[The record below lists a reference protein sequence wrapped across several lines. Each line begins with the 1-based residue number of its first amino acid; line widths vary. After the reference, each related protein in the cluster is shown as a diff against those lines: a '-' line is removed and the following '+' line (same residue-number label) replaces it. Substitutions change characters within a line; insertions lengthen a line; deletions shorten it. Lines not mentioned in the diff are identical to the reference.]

1 MKRTRARPTTP
12 QTVAVLTI
20 DRMATGGDG
29 VGRLDGMAI
38 FVPRTAP
45 GDVVQV
51 AVSRHARFGRGR
63 VLQLLTPSPHRVEP
77 PCPHYVTDRCGGCQ
91 LQHLDEAAQQ
101 AARRHLVQETL
112 GRLGR
117 REIPLPP
124 LVSGEPWQYRRRL
137 TVTLVRSGSRWI
149 GGLHPHDDPVR
160 IFPLDQCRLV
170 EPAIDA
176 AWQGVRVLLRS
187 RELQLPDVPRL
198 RLGLRGAAADGAQI
212 TLVLHGGREW
222 PAGEAWGRAAGSSVP
237 GLEAVWWQ
245 PEGADRAQ
253 AVWSSPDRTMANA
266 LPEVEEVQTTPD
278 ETGAPSAHEAMAF
291 AQVNAD
297 VAQALR
303 AEVVEAVR
311 AVAPTHVVDAY
322 AGSGVLA
329 GELARA
335 GIRVTAIEMDPA
347 GVAVLRTRVSAA
359 GAAAA
364 TVLASRVEEA
374 LPTVSMPA
382 EVVVLNPP
390 RRGVDPRV
398 CAWLESA
405 AAQPVRRVVYVS
417 CDPATLARD
426 LTRLPGWRIA
436 RTACFDM
443 FPQTAHVETVCIL
456 DREAL

>member
-1 MKRTRARPTTP
+1 MKRTRARPTSP

-29 VGRLDGMAI
+29 VGRLDGMAV

-51 AVSRHARFGRGR
+51 AITRHARFGRGR

-77 PCPHYVTDRCGGCQ
+77 PCPHYGNDRCGGCQ
-91 LQHLDEAAQQ
+91 LQHLDAASQQ

-117 REIPLPP
+117 REVTLPP
-124 LVSGEPWQYRRRL
+124 LTSGEPWAYRRRL
-137 TVTLVRSGSRWI
+137 TVTLVRTGSRWI

-176 AWQGVRVLLRS
+176 AWQGTRALLRS

-198 RLGLRGAAADGAQI
+198 RLGLRGASTDGAQV
-212 TLVLHGGREW
+212 TLVIHGGREW
-222 PAGEAWGRAAGSSVP
+222 PAADMWGRVAGSSVP
-237 GLEAVWWQ
+237 GVVAVWWH

-253 AVWSSPDRTMANA
+253 AIWSSPDVPMTDD
-266 LPEVEEVQTTPD
+266 LPEEEAPATPG
-278 ETGAPSAHEAMAF
+278 ETGAPSGNEAMAF
-291 AQVNAD
+291 AQVNAE
-297 VAQALR
+297 VARALR

-311 AVAPTHVVDAY
+311 EVAPTHVVDAY

-329 GELARA
+329 GELTRA
-335 GIRVTAIEMDPA
+335 GIRVTAIELDPA
-347 GVAVLRTRVSAA
+347 GVAALRARLPAT

-364 TVLASRVEEA
+364 TVLAARVEEA
-374 LPTVSMPA
+374 LPTIPTPVD
-382 EVVVLNPP
+382 VVVLNPP

-405 AAQPVRRVVYVS
+405 AALGVRRVVYVS

-426 LTRLPGWRIA
+426 LTRVPGWRIT
-436 RTACFDM
+436 RVACFDM

-456 DREAL
+456 DREAS